1 MGSEANTDSIIG
13 GFISCFKEDKA
24 LVDMESVIMINLLA
38 QKFLR
43 CALADTAQWI
53 ECGLQT
59 KGLLV

>member
-38 QKFLR
+38 
-43 CALADTAQWI
+43 
-53 ECGLQT
+53 
-59 KGLLV
+59 